1 MKLSSSGW
9 GSWLAVL
16 VLLAV
21 IGLLSSF
28 VVSFFREQAD
38 EVATS
43 AVPKMVAISLANKSL
58 SEAFIGTLRAVM
70 VDDEASR
77 QAFATK
83 VADRSAQ
90 TSARL
95 EEYGK
100 LASSEQEQ
108 RQLKDLLAA
117 RQRYFTTRDRVF
129 SALQSGNQ
137 AEAERISQ
145 TELQSNFA
153 TYEQLGVEMLEAH
166 ASGLRATTE
175 SVAKSAS
182 ILQIMTGSISS
193 ALFLFAFCLGLFVGL
208 LLLPAANVRSLLER
222 DAGGSSAAPV
232 ASKSVLTDKTSG

>member
-1 MKLSSSGW
+1 
-9 GSWLAVL
+9 

-28 VVSFFREQAD
+28 VVSFFRKEAD

-43 AVPKMVAISLANKSL
+43 TVPKMVAVSLANKSL

-70 VDDEASR
+70 ADDEASR

-83 VADRSAQ
+83 VAERSVQ
-90 TSARL
+90 TTERL

-100 LASSEQEQ
+100 LAHSEQEE
-108 RQLKDLLAA
+108 RKFKELLAA
-117 RQRYFTTRDRVF
+117 RQRYFATRDRVF

-137 AEAERISQ
+137 VLAEQISQ
-145 TELQSNFA
+145 RELQSDFA
-153 TYEQLGVEMLEAH
+153 AYEHLGFEMLEAH
-166 ASGLRATTE
+166 ASGLRATTQ
-175 SVAKSAS
+175 SVAQSAT

-208 LLLPAANVRSLLER
+208 ILVPAASVRSVLER
-222 DAGGSSAAPV
+222 DAVDGSAAPV
-232 ASKSVLTDKTSG
+232 AAGEVPDKISG

>member
-1 MKLSSSGW
+1 MKLSSSRW
-9 GSWLAVL
+9 GSWLPVL

-28 VVSFFREQAD
+28 VVSFFRKEAD

-43 AVPKMVAISLANKSL
+43 TVPKMVAISLANKSL

-70 VDDEASR
+70 ADDEASR

-83 VADRSAQ
+83 VAERSAQ

-100 LASSEQEQ
+100 LANSEQEE

-117 RQRYFTTRDRVF
+117 RQRYFETRDSVF

-137 AEAERISQ
+137 ALADQISQ
-145 TELQSNFA
+145 KELQNDFA
-153 TYEQLGVEMLEAH
+153 TYEQLGFEMLEAH
-166 ASGLRATTE
+166 ASGLRANTE

-208 LLLPAANVRSLLER
+208 ILVPAASVRSVLER
-222 DAGGSSAAPV
+222 DAVGGSAAPV
-232 ASKSVLTDKTSG
+232 AAGELADKTSG